1 VFRELEKVLD
11 EIKYPGYDA
20 ANNQQEQNCEAGY
33 GEFEL
38 AVAIL
43 VGRRQ

>member
-1 VFRELEKVLD
+1 MSEEVLD
-11 EIKYPGYDA
+11 EINHTGYDA
-20 ANNQQEQNCEAGY
+20 CNNQQQQNHEAGY

-38 AVAIL
+38 PIAIL

>member
-1 VFRELEKVLD
+1 MSEEVLD
-11 EIKYPGYDA
+11 EIKDPDYSA
-20 ANNQQEQNCEAGY
+20 ANNQQEQNHEAGY

-38 AVAIL
+38 PIAIL

>member
-1 VFRELEKVLD
+1 MLEEMLD
-11 EIKYPGYDA
+11 EVNRTDYDTT
-20 ANNQQEQNCEAGY
+20 NDQQEQNCEAGY

-38 AVAIL
+38 PIAIL

>member
-1 VFRELEKVLD
+1 VLD
-11 EIKYPGYDA
+11 EIKHTGYDA
-20 ANNQQEQNCEAGY
+20 TNDQQQQNYEAGH

-38 AVAIL
+38 PIAIL